1 MSALSAALLLGA
13 TPRTGAQE
21 TPAQPDAVLFPLA
34 PRTQTLQP
42 PLPQAGFPVD
52 LDESENPL
60 LRFGNEPVSLTDSF
74 DADLLTPLLPLP
86 PTENTPTSPAP
97 PPTAEEQ
104 RLIAL
109 GQKVAASVVGLR
121 VWDSLGVELAS
132 GIGTYVTSDGV
143 LLTDAGLLHP
153 EIAAKTDYITL
164 VNAEGT
170 SSRVVG
176 FYLVDQTRGVAL
188 LQSEEFETT
197 PLELAPGTDFSS
209 ERPAHILAISE
220 KRGLVLAQA
229 RVQADAAIT
238 ALGWLNVRGDD
249 SSGAAGSPVLDEEG
263 RATAFI
269 GMVVPLREWKNFAL
283 PADAA
288 ALALRQQ
295 RTALSALDK
304 LPRTP
309 TLRQV
314 IQDPAFVSAF
324 QTLEQK
330 RFEQAL
336 RQLVQL
342 TRKYPRSAECWALLG
357 LAATHLGA
365 GPEAVNCQRKAVA
378 LDPKAGLYWHQLAF
392 AKLRDAPSPTTSSED
407 RDALLLAV
415 EQRPDDAMA
424 WLLLASHH
432 VRSGSLDR
440 AEQALRRVT
449 VLSPGYAQAHYLHA
463 YVRGRLGDY
472 AGAQTA
478 IQRSLQLDPKH
489 AEAWYYQG
497 LLHDKNGDP
506 DSAAQAWKTTVRLR
520 PEHPQAW
527 LNLAHAHKKAGHA
540 TEARQAILQHQKV
553 RTAASRPSGS

>member
-1 MSALSAALLLGA
+1 MLLCAFAAA
-13 TPRTGAQE
+13 VAQE
-21 TPAQPDAVLFPLA
+21 KPAQPDAVLFPLA
-34 PRTQTLQP
+34 PRPQPTQPL
-42 PLPQAGFPVD
+42 LPQAGFPVD
-52 LDESENPL
+52 ADEYENPL
-60 LRFGNEPVSLTDSF
+60 LHFTDSPTSLTDSLAT
-74 DADLLTPLLPLP
+74 ADLLTPLLPFP
-86 PTENTPTSPAP
+86 PDEDTPAIPSP
-97 PPTAEEQ
+97 PPTAEEL
-104 RLIAL
+104 RLMAL
-109 GQKVAASVVGLR
+109 GQKVATSVVGLR
-121 VWDSLGVELAS
+121 VWDALGVQLSS
-132 GIGTYVTSDGV
+132 GIGSYVTTDGI

-153 EIAAKTDYITL
+153 EIADKADYITL
-164 VNAEGT
+164 VNADG
-170 SSRVVG
+170 SNSRVAG
-176 FYLVDQTRGVAL
+176 FYLVDQTTGVAL
-188 LQSEEFETT
+188 LQSEDFDTT
-197 PLELAPGTDFSS
+197 PLELAPGTDFKQ
-209 ERPAHILAISE
+209 ERSAHILAISE
-220 KRGLVLAQA
+220 KRGLVLAEA
-229 RVQADAAIT
+229 LVQADPAIT

-249 SSGAAGSPVLDEEG
+249 SSGAAGSPVLDAEG

-288 ALALRQQ
+288 ALALRQK
-295 RTALSALDK
+295 RAALSPLNK

-309 TLRQV
+309 GLRQV
-314 IQDPAFVSAF
+314 VQDPAFVSAF

-330 RFEQAL
+330 RFELAL

-392 AKLRDAPSPTTSSED
+392 AKLSDTPAASTSHED
-407 RDALLLAV
+407 REALLQAV
-415 EQRPDDAMA
+415 EQRPDDALA

-449 VLSPGYAQAHYLHA
+449 VLSPGYAQAHYLQA

-506 DSAAQAWKTTVRLR
+506 TSAAKAWRTTVRLR
-520 PEHPQAW
+520 PQHPQAW
-527 LNLAHAHKKAGHA
+527 LNLAHAHKKAGQA

-553 RTAASRPSGS
+553 RTSSSRQSKS